1 MQERKIKIYNEL
13 FLQIC
18 SKQYLAEKF
27 DVTTKTIENTI
38 KNCDDI
44 VYSKKLGAYH
54 FKDLMPFYI
63 SYQNYFDLFKENLA
77 NPILKKDMI
86 KSIGSLEEDLNSIM
100 VETELL
106 SELSKKIIRANI
118 AINHQC
124 IIKIDYPREGTPQQD
139 KYIKP
144 KQIITFDAIY
154 YLTFEYDKKNKT
166 KGLEERPFA
175 FNGIHSIEEVEYLKD
190 AESFRTN
197 HIGNSFGTVDEA
209 DKKVT
214 LKLHGHASY
223 FFMREGLF
231 ESPYY
236 KFIKADS
243 RGNRLTME
251 MIYNDEIEV
260 SKLVQQWMPL
270 IFVVNDSADAQKVI
284 ERIKRNYNEFL
295 DAK

>member
-38 KNCDDI
+38 KSCDDI

-54 FKDLMPFYI
+54 FKDLMPSYI

-86 KSIGSLEEDLNSIM
+86 KSIDSLGEDLNSIM
-100 VETELL
+100 VETKQL

-124 IIKIDYPREGTPQQD
+124 ILKIYYPREGTPERD

-144 KQIITFDAIY
+144 KQIITFDSIY
-154 YLTFEYDKKNKT
+154 YLTFEYDKRNKT

-175 FNGIHSIEEVEYLKD
+175 FNGIQTMEEVEYLKD
-190 AESFRTN
+190 AEKFRTN
-197 HIGNSFGTVDEA
+197 YIGNSFGTVDEA
-209 DKKVT
+209 NKKVT

-223 FFMREGLF
+223 FL
-231 ESPYY
+231 
-236 KFIKADS
+236 
-243 RGNRLTME
+243 
-251 MIYNDEIEV
+251 
-260 SKLVQQWMPL
+260 
-270 IFVVNDSADAQKVI
+270 
-284 ERIKRNYNEFL
+284 
-295 DAK
+295 